1 MHQETLILPYSM
13 ARQVF
18 TVDIQADVLGL
29 LRLIL
34 ITFLPRPVGGDI
46 VRSSL
51 QSLLQL
57 PNTTIQS
64 FEKQLF
70 ATGSENKQRALIRS
84 MVAEAGNADV
94 RKLLL
99 SVAKMQS
106 GSSST
111 ATAALASTKPKKG
124 LASPSDD
131 PLLGGAIFN
140 LIFNS

>member
-1 MHQETLILPYSM
+1 M
-13 ARQVF
+13 
-18 TVDIQADVLGL
+18 DIQADVLGL

-51 QSLLQL
+51 QTLLQL
-57 PNTTIQS
+57 PNTTIQN
-64 FEKQLF
+64 FEKQIF
-70 ATGSENKQRALIRS
+70 STGSENKQRALIRS
-84 MVAEAGNADV
+84 RVAEAGNADV

-106 GSSST
+106 GTSST
-111 ATAALASTKPKKG
+111 ATAALASTKPKKP
-124 LASPSDD
+124 ASTSDD